1 MFLHKK
7 RRGEYFC
14 RSLHSLRLLEIAHPV
29 ETSNAEAPR
38 RYVYKTITIPTNVN
52 GIGIHQWLYGK
63 VRHAI
68 TYLRGIHRCFVLD
81 RNEIFQDFKES
92 KPKRSKRLSL
102 CLVPPTHAHRC
113 AHFGVGRYKFSKRN
127 WNKRI
132 LVAKRNKKYGFWR
145 YGNLRTFKGTKNEA

>member
-1 MFLHKK
+1 MCGQGLQIPPVSIASHKTQKK
-7 RRGEYFC
+7 REALHC
-14 RSLHSLRLLEIAHPV
+14 RSLHVLRLVGIAHRSRN
-29 ETSNAEAPR
+29 EQRRTPR
-38 RYVYKTITIPTNVN
+38 RYVYKTTTVPTNVN

-92 KPKRSKRLSL
+92 KPKRSKRLLL

-127 WNKRI
+127 
-132 LVAKRNKKYGFWR
+132 
-145 YGNLRTFKGTKNEA
+145 